1 MRTEQVAEKLD
12 TEGGG
17 SFNPRIKPAKSARA
31 LAPEE
36 CLSQD
41 LTGQPSISAAG
52 AATQTPG
59 SQLQKVVIQF
69 GNSVV
74 KGYLEPHTW
83 DSIEAVLSNAPS
95 SPPQSFRVRPLG
107 SDTIQE
113 IPTADA
119 KAVFYVNDFD
129 GDRNHHPLQFH
140 SPLPIVHGI
149 WVRVEFLD
157 GEVMEGIVHNTL
169 RFLVDPGFFLVPSDP
184 DSNNQLVYVMKN
196 WLKDHRVLGVRKLS

>member
-1 MRTEQVAEKLD
+1 MPQAGQVA
-12 TEGGG
+12 G
-17 SFNPRIKPAKSARA
+17 AR
-31 LAPEE
+31 
-36 CLSQD
+36 
-41 LTGQPSISAAG
+41 
-52 AATQTPG
+52 
-59 SQLQKVVIQF
+59 LQKVVIQF

-74 KGYLEPHTW
+74 KGFLESPSW
-83 DSIEAVLSNAPS
+83 DTIEDVLKNAPD
-95 SPPQSFRVRPLG
+95 SPPRSFRIRPLG

-129 GDRNHHPLQFH
+129 GDREHRALQFH
-140 SPLPIVHGI
+140 SPSPIVHGI

-169 RFLVDPGFFLVPSDP
+169 RFLVDPGFFLLPTDP
-184 DSNNQLVYVMKN
+184 DRNNQLVFVMKT

>member
-1 MRTEQVAEKLD
+1 M
-12 TEGGG
+12 
-17 SFNPRIKPAKSARA
+17 KPEAG
-31 LAPEE
+31 P
-36 CLSQD
+36 
-41 LTGQPSISAAG
+41 TAA
-52 AATQTPG
+52 
-59 SQLQKVVIQF
+59 SRLQKVVIQY

-74 KGYLEPHTW
+74 KGYLESQPWET
-83 DSIEAVLSNAPS
+83 IEGVLSQAPH
-95 SPPQSFRVRPLG
+95 SPPRSFRVRLLG

-113 IPTADA
+113 ISTADA

-129 GDRNHHPLQFH
+129 GDREHHPLNFH
-140 SPLPIVHGI
+140 SPSPIVHGI

-184 DSNNQLVYVMKN
+184 DSNNRLVYVMKS

>member
-1 MRTEQVAEKLD
+1 MNSEASQVA
-12 TEGGG
+12 G
-17 SFNPRIKPAKSARA
+17 SR
-31 LAPEE
+31 
-36 CLSQD
+36 
-41 LTGQPSISAAG
+41 
-52 AATQTPG
+52 
-59 SQLQKVVIQF
+59 LQKVVIQY

-74 KGYLEPHTW
+74 KGYLESQPWET
-83 DSIEAVLSNAPS
+83 IEGVLSQAPH
-95 SPPQSFRVRPLG
+95 SPPRSFRVRLLG

-113 IPTADA
+113 ISTADA

-129 GDRNHHPLQFH
+129 GDREHHPLNFH
-140 SPLPIVHGI
+140 SPSPIVHGI

-184 DSNNQLVYVMKN
+184 DSNNRLVYVMKS